1 MAQCKC
7 CERELDLR
15 FGFCFDCADAESVI
29 VEGVDMYDNEIT
41 REEGMSMSMSK
52 VKWILKKFNVINK
65 KINYGTNR

>member
-7 CERELDLR
+7 CERELELR

-41 REEGMSMSMSK
+41 KEEGMSMSMSK
-52 VKWILKKFNVINK
+52 VKWILKKFNVIKNK
-65 KINYGTNR
+65 

>member
-65 KINYGTNR
+65 K

>member
-15 FGFCFDCADAESVI
+15 FGFCFDCANAESVI

-52 VKWILKKFNVINK
+52 VKWILKKFNVIKNK
-65 KINYGTNR
+65 